1 MLSTNEAWALA
12 IGLLVGASLMFYV
25 QHLRYKAFM
34 RMLWD
39 LSSLCTVC
47 AMKNPSSSTIKFWL
61 SSYQQKFF
69 RLHAPNTTI
78 GTWSTQYSDRYAILR
93 AVVEAVGSWQI
104 ELEREETLQ
113 LARDA
118 YRDMKAA
125 MDFVTLREC
134 FDVLQDFLNTPF
146 HSMGVTKLKTL
157 GMISLSEELGHDHDD
172 LDLFFEECARTIVD
186 LDTKDRSEGG
196 TTSVSA

>member
-1 MLSTNEAWALA
+1 
-12 IGLLVGASLMFYV
+12 
-25 QHLRYKAFM
+25 
-34 RMLWD
+34 
-39 LSSLCTVC
+39 
-47 AMKNPSSSTIKFWL
+47 
-61 SSYQQKFF
+61 
-69 RLHAPNTTI
+69 
-78 GTWSTQYSDRYAILR
+78 
-93 AVVEAVGSWQI
+93 
-104 ELEREETLQ
+104 
-113 LARDA
+113 
-118 YRDMKAA
+118 